1 MNEASLQV
9 RTRKRQSRGWLL
21 GGGAL
26 VVVMLVFFFGADV
39 LRGSGPE
46 PGAIYVRPAV
56 DSSAVASSVLEDT
69 TAASTPMARRLI
81 FHLLTHDLRVQV
93 DHVGQC
99 GDVFD
104 RYMRYNEGLART
116 IADDLD
122 REFRTVRP
130 ILLGERMMDRCF
142 SYTVTYDVPLSSPM
156 LKGGSLIEQVPVR
169 LALIHPIAD
178 FQQFRRE

>member
-9 RTRKRQSRGWLL
+9 RTWMRQSRRWLL
-21 GGGAL
+21 GAGAL
-26 VVVMLVFFFGADV
+26 VVVVLVFFFGADV
-39 LRGSGPE
+39 LRGPE
-46 PGAIYVRPAV
+46 PGAIYVRLAV
-56 DSSAVASSVLEDT
+56 DSSMVASSILEDT
-69 TAASTPMARRLI
+69 TAASMPMARRLI

-104 RYMRYNEGLART
+104 RYMRYNKGLVAT

-130 ILLGERMMDRCF
+130 IMLAGRMMDRCF
-142 SYTVTYDVPLSSPM
+142 SYTVTYDIPLSSPM
-156 LKGGSLIEQVPVR
+156 LKGNNLIEQVPVR
-169 LALIHPIAD
+169 LALIHPLSD
-178 FQQFRRE
+178 FQQFRKE